1 MIIFYPFFICIH
13 FRSKERDATMNSFIQ
28 SLKKN
33 KIGIVLILLASM
45 STASGQM
52 FWKLS
57 GGQWN
62 RYLILGFLFYGVGAV
77 LMTVAFRFGSLSVL
91 HPLLS
96 VGYVFALLLGI
107 TFLNEQITAMRAIAI
122 VLIIAGAVL
131 IGGGDD

>member
-1 MIIFYPFFICIH
+1 
-13 FRSKERDATMNSFIQ
+13 MNAFIQ

-33 KIGIVLILLASM
+33 KIGIALILVASI

-62 RYLILGFLFYGVGAV
+62 RYLILGFLCYGVGAV

-96 VGYVFALLLGI
+96 MGYVFALLLGI
-107 TFLNEQITAMRAIAI
+107 TFLHEQITAMQTVAVA
-122 VLIIAGAVL
+122 LIIVGAIL
-131 IGGGDD
+131 IGGGDDD

>member
-1 MIIFYPFFICIH
+1 
-13 FRSKERDATMNSFIQ
+13 MNAFNQ
-28 SLKKN
+28 SIKKN
-33 KIGIVLILLASM
+33 KIGIILILLASM
-45 STASGQM
+45 GTASGQM

-62 RYLILGFLFYGVGAV
+62 RNLILGFLFYGIGAV

-96 VGYVFALLLGI
+96 MGYVFALLLGV
-107 TFLNEQITAMRAIAI
+107 TFLDEHITAMRAMAV
-122 VLIIAGAVL
+122 VLIVAGAVL

>member
-1 MIIFYPFFICIH
+1 MISLPFRNVTFT
-13 FRSKERDATMNSFIQ
+13 FGERKGCPMNTFIQ
-28 SLKKN
+28 SIKKN
-33 KIGIVLILLASM
+33 KIGIILILLASV

-62 RYLILGFLFYGVGAV
+62 RHLILGFLFYGIGAI
-77 LMTVAFRFGSLSVL
+77 LMTIAFRFGSLSVL

-96 VGYVFALLLGI
+96 MGYVFALLLGV
-107 TFLNEQITAMRAIAI
+107 TFLDEHITATRAMAV
-122 VLIIAGAVL
+122 VLIVTGAVL

>member
-107 TFLNEQITAMRAIAI
+107 TFLNEQITAMQAIAV